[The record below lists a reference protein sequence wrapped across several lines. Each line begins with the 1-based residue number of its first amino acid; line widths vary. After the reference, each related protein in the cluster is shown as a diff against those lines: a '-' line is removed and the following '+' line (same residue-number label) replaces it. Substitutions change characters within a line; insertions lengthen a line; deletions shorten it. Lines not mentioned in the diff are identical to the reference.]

1 MIRLGF
7 GLSSAPK
14 IMTKIL
20 KKVLSLDADVSS
32 GTDAYMDDIVV
43 NCDMVSPSQ
52 VIDHLAQHGL
62 ITKQPEM
69 IENAKALGLQIT
81 KNQIGQL
88 LWSRGN
94 ELPDVLEPVTRRE
107 LFSICGVLT
116 GHYPVAGWL
125 RVACSFVKKNSE
137 GSRWDD
143 LIGSRACAMLQETIQ
158 KVRRQDPVS
167 GT

>member
-1 MIRLGF
+1 
-7 GLSSAPK
+7 
-14 IMTKIL
+14 
-20 KKVLSLDADVSS
+20 
-32 GTDAYMDDIVV
+32 
-43 NCDMVSPSQ
+43 
-52 VIDHLAQHGL
+52 
-62 ITKQPEM
+62 M

-81 KNQIGQL
+81 KNKMGQL

-94 ELPDVLEPVTRRE
+94 ELPDVLELVTRRE

-125 RVACSFVKKNSE
+125 RVACSFVKRNSE

-143 LIGSRACAMLQETIQ
+143 LIGDSACTMLQETIQ

-167 GT
+167 STWCVSSMKSCDMWCDASSIATGCAVEIGGEIVEDSAWLSKGMITHILT